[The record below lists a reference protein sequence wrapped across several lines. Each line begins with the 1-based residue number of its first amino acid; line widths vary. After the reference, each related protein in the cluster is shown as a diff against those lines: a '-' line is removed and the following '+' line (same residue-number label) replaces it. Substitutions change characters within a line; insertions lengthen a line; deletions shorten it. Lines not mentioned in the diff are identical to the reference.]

1 MRNALLI
8 LFMIGF
14 GVQPIA
20 VASSKQAQ
28 LRSLDAQGPK
38 VIIRGSYLGKVE
50 VWAVPTGTGITPD
63 EYTLLGHAKRKTA
76 AGRNEEWRFEV
87 DCGSLLATRVF
98 VTAFNRKGKNIGAK
112 SLHYAGASEISEALC
127 SGQ

>member
-1 MRNALLI
+1 MAGVSGEKVLVHYEQGGIGLHQIVGKALLEE
-8 LFMIGF
+8 F
-14 GVQPIA
+14 A
-20 VASSKQAQ
+20 CAAQ
-28 LRSLDAQGPK
+28 RPNI
-38 VIIRGSYLGKVE
+38 IIRGSYLGKVE

-76 AGRNEEWRFEV
+76 AGRNEEWLFEV

-112 SLHYAGASEISEALC
+112 SLHYTWSK
-127 SGQ
+127 